1 MGSNTLS
8 GNFDKVLEDRLVLGR
23 SPSFQRGN
31 LTRFSAEDLR
41 KVPTWLRKED
51 RQNNYHESS
60 QSLLFNSPG
69 VKISPGP
76 CSRAMGKWYK

>member
-1 MGSNTLS
+1 
-8 GNFDKVLEDRLVLGR
+8 VLEDRLVLER

-31 LTRFSAEDLR
+31 LTRFSAKDLR
-41 KVPTWLRKED
+41 KIPKWLRKEE
-51 RQNNYHESS
+51 RQNNYYEYS

-69 VKISPGP
+69 VKIFPEP